1 MHLYGGAAMGT
12 QVHGVAGG
20 ARQAP
25 PAWGDAA
32 EPNGRS
38 PVGAPRA
45 LVGAMF
51 TSAKELRHLAEQELG
66 ELFVP
71 VEVLAESD
79 LSAVFALRSDGAGR
93 IVVHAERGRHWY
105 PFRVTYV
112 EADGARTPSPDD
124 AEGSTRS
131 RLPNHGSPRPA
142 IDWL

>member
-1 MHLYGGAAMGT
+1 MGT
-12 QVHGVAGG
+12 QVHGVAGE
-20 ARQAP
+20 AQQDP
-25 PAWGDAA
+25 PGWANG
-32 EPNGRS
+32 EGSNGRS
-38 PVGAPRA
+38 HAGAPRA

-51 TSAKELRHLAEQELG
+51 TSSKELRHLAEQELG

-79 LSAVFALRSDGAGR
+79 HSAVFALRSDAVGR

-112 EADGARTPSPDD
+112 EADGNAEAAPRDETEAAPVSRARMP
-124 AEGSTRS
+124 EQ
-131 RLPNHGSPRPA
+131 HGAPRPS

>member
-1 MHLYGGAAMGT
+1 MGT
-12 QVHGVAGG
+12 QVHGVAGE
-20 ARQAP
+20 A
-25 PAWGDAA
+25 PAWANEGGS
-32 EPNGRS
+32 NGRS
-38 PVGAPRA
+38 TAGAPRA

-79 LSAVFALRSDGAGR
+79 HSAVYALRSDSAGR
-93 IVVHAERGRHWY
+93 ILVHAERGRHWY

-112 EADGARTPSPDD
+112 EADLGGKAIAADEPDAAPAPRILPHPHGA
-124 AEGSTRS
+124 
-131 RLPNHGSPRPA
+131 PRPS

>member
-1 MHLYGGAAMGT
+1 MGT
-12 QVHGVAGG
+12 QVHGMAGE
-20 ARQAP
+20 AQRSP
-25 PAWGDAA
+25 PAWENGA
-32 EPNGRS
+32 EENGRAAA
-38 PVGAPRA
+38 GAPRA

-79 LSAVFALRSDGAGR
+79 HSAVYALRSDAAGR

-112 EADGARTPSPDD
+112 EADGPAASTGQVSSRPPHPNGPGRPS
-124 AEGSTRS
+124 
-131 RLPNHGSPRPA
+131 